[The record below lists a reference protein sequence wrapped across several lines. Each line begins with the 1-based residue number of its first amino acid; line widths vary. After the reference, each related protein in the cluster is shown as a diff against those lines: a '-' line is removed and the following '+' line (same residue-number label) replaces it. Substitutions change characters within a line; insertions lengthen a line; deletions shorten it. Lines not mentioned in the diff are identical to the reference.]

1 MARKTHHPACRP
13 EDGRHGRV
21 VWHHA
26 PVSFDLV
33 VWAMDSTDAPD
44 AVRAANARCA
54 RGEHP
59 PRAADPRVIA
69 FYDALTGDYPDR
81 GPRYAAAVSPW
92 ASAPLHAAA
101 DHIQMRLQENC
112 PDAVLE
118 TIERLAGE
126 LKLDLLDLQDGT
138 VYPPPARTPPARTP
152 PPRTPQPRPPSPRTP
167 SAQTP

>member
-1 MARKTHHPACRP
+1 MRTNVAQDASPACRGDNRLDRP
-13 EDGRHGRV
+13 T

-33 VWAMDSTDAPD
+33 VWAMDNAAQPD
-44 AVRAANARCA
+44 DVRAANARCA

-59 PRAADPRVIA
+59 QRPADPRVVA
-69 FYDALTGDYPDR
+69 FYDALTSNYPDR
-81 GPRYAAAVSPW
+81 GPRAALAGSPW

-101 DHIQMRLQENC
+101 DHIQMRLDENC

-126 LKLDLLDLQDGT
+126 LNLDLLDLQDGT
-138 VYPPPARTPPARTP
+138 VYPPPVKTR
-152 PPRTPQPRPPSPRTP
+152 
-167 SAQTP
+167 